1 MPYIPQDRRPL
12 LNAGAVALG
21 PGELN
26 YQLSKMIGNYL
37 LEYGISYRH
46 LNDVLGVL
54 TCVQHEVYRRLA
66 APYEDRKLAENGD
79 VFDAGQE

>member
-1 MPYIPQDRRPL
+1 MPYIPRAVRAEL
-12 LNAGAVALG
+12 VHGAVSPAS

-26 YQLSKMIGNYL
+26 FVISNAVKRYL
-37 LEYGISYRH
+37 DDLGISYRH

-66 APYEDRKLAENGD
+66 APYEDRACEENGD
-79 VFDAGQE
+79 VF